1 MKSAF
6 FISPSIPKSL
16 TPPTAQQHALRQD
29 WLPDRAA
36 RSVVDKFAN
45 RVLKDLIKHATK
57 LVIQV

>member
-6 FISPSIPKSL
+6 FISPSIPKSS

-36 RSVVDKFAN
+36 RNVVDKFAN
-45 RVLKDLIKHATK
+45 RVLKDLVTELFKSGS
-57 LVIQV
+57 